1 MNIKQAKEQI
11 KHAMIAY
18 FTKDEAGNYIVP
30 LERQRPIFLLGAPG
44 IGKTAVIEQI
54 AQELDVAFVSYSM
67 THHTRQSAL
76 GLPKI
81 THKIYGNEEFDIS
94 EYTMSEIIASIY
106 ETMEHTGKKEGILFL
121 DEINCVSETL
131 APSMLL
137 FLQYKVF
144 GTHRVPDGWIVVTA
158 GNPPEYNK
166 SVREFDIVTLD
177 RLKKIVVEPDYKIW
191 KEYAINQGIHPS
203 VLTYLEIR
211 KNHFY
216 HIEST
221 IDGQHFVTARGWED
235 LSQMIMLYEKHNLP
249 VNEDLII
256 QYIQDPKI
264 AKDYAAYYDLFHKYQ
279 SDYQIQKIVN
289 GTVSGEV
296 KERVKSARFDE
307 RMALIGLLS
316 DAISQETSDV
326 LHLRQAL
333 LMVRD
338 MLRSWKTSTSFT
350 DNGIAEQIKKLDQ
363 QITTG
368 RRNRI
373 ISEKQLSILYS
384 VQKILEEYFQIYKQT
399 FDFQEL
405 TDMFRSQVQ
414 QLEGQAAQ
422 TGIHLEHIFSFAD
435 DVFANGQELLILI
448 TELTVNQNTASFISQ
463 YGCDSYYKHNQ
474 ELLFYERNKEIIQK
488 LEDLKLD

>member
-18 FTKDEAGNYIVP
+18 FTKDDAGNYIVP

-94 EYTMSEIIASIY
+94 EYTMSEIIASVY

-177 RLKKIVVEPDYKIW
+177 RLKKIEVAPDYKIW
-191 KEYAINQGIHPS
+191 KEYAVNRSIHPS
-203 VLTYLEIR
+203 ILTYLEIR
-211 KNHFY
+211 KDHFY

-279 SDYQIQKIVN
+279 SDYQIQEIVN
-289 GTVSGEV
+289 GTISEEI
-296 KERVKSARFDE
+296 KERAKSARFDE
-307 RMALIGLLS
+307 RMALIGLLT
-316 DAISQETSDV
+316 DAISQATSDV
-326 LHLRQAL
+326 LHLRQSL
-333 LMVRD
+333 LIVRD
-338 MLRSWKTSTSFT
+338 LLRSWKTSTSFT
-350 DNGIAEQIKKLDQ
+350 DASIAEQIKKLDQ

-373 ISEKQLSILYS
+373 ISEKQLSILSS
-384 VQKILEEYFQIYKQT
+384 VQKILEEYFQIYKQA
-399 FDFQEL
+399 FDFQKL
-405 TDMFRSQVQ
+405 TDMFHNQVQ

-422 TGIHLEHIFSFAD
+422 AKIHLEHIFSFVD
-435 DVFANGQELLILI
+435 EVFANGQEILILI

-488 LEDLKLD
+488 LEDLNLD